1 MKLFF
6 KAWLLT
12 FCIAWVA
19 FMVLRYNSDLSFFRF
34 VIVEAMG
41 ALGFVINPIIILFIV
56 TATFTYKKLK
66 ESRNAAQRTA
76 Q

>member
-1 MKLFF
+1 
-6 KAWLLT
+6 
-12 FCIAWVA
+12 
-19 FMVLRYNSDLSFFRF
+19 MVLRYNSDLSFFRF